1 MCFLFTILGCLLGF
15 SKVREQRLIGFTAA
29 IGVIFAY
36 FITLPFFDMLAEK
49 SIVNPW
55 ITSTIQPILVFVA
68 ILIIKKMK
76 DL

>member
-15 SKVREQRLIGFTAA
+15 SKVREQRLIGFTTA

-55 ITSTIQPILVFVA
+55 ITSTIQPFLVFVA